1 MTQQGL
7 AWTIKRY
14 TDDVIV
20 LQGCGDDEYKYRR
33 LDRRDEQFML
43 CDKLQNTFEETK
55 NKG

>member
-1 MTQQGL
+1 MTQRGL

-43 CDKLQNTFEETK
+43 DE
-55 NKG
+55 

>member
-1 MTQQGL
+1 MTQRGL

-33 LDRRDEQFML
+33 LDRRDEQFMIG
-43 CDKLQNTFEETK
+43 E
-55 NKG
+55 